1 MEKAKAEANAKFAA
15 LEKAKQEGEQAASAL
30 REKTKAEGLKTLA
43 ALEKAKQDS
52 EKAAQ
57 DRLVKS
63 ENAAAAREDV
73 SHSETRSAL
82 ERVKKTQAY
91 VDHLEGDITTAF
103 TIKTDI
109 PQDQIADPDRRR
121 QLQAQMAKEI
131 VRSLGVADTRVETIG
146 SHADAKGVC
155 FDVYFLPKD
164 THPSEP
170 AATLL
175 SRDLKL
181 MVGDPSSKFGSS
193 SMGKHVYGI
202 QKIFLYVT
210 VRKLKETILTMEAR
224 PRIDQAEVKIMVEK
238 HTLEILTITEKAKDV
253 QEYLDKLERDITC
266 AFTIKTD
273 IPPSAIDDPKERRK
287 LQLEMTQSVVKAV
300 GVAETRVE
308 TIGCNPGSAD
318 DKGVCF
324 DVYFLPKQTHPTE
337 KAGTHLRRD
346 LSEMIRVQDKALTKY
361 SMGAHITAV
370 EDIYLYEVVR
380 KLRSTVLLMDHK
392 LHSEFAR
399 QRSENSVGDG
409 VMSRPGSGDQVMSR
423 STSQ

>member
-1 MEKAKAEANAKFAA
+1 EHCLVKSQQDASARAEKAKAKENAKLAALEKSKRESEKAAQDRLAKSEQAASAREEKAKAETNAKLAAAKQAMQDRDDAASSRMEKAKAEANAKKAKAEANAKFAALEKAKQEGEQAASALREKTKAEGLKTLAA

-131 VRSLGVADTRVETIG
+131 VRSLGVADTRAQMAKEIVRSLGVADTRAQMAKEIVRSLGVADTRVETIG
-146 SHADAKGVC
+146 SHADAKGVCFDVYFLPKDTHPVC

-181 MVGDPSSKFGSS
+181 MLSRGLKRMVILQPAIHTAGFEGIFG
-193 SMGKHVYGI
+193 
-202 QKIFLYVT
+202 L
-210 VRKLKETILTMEAR
+210 
-224 PRIDQAEVKIMVEK
+224 
-238 HTLEILTITEKAKDV
+238 
-253 QEYLDKLERDITC
+253 
-266 AFTIKTD
+266 
-273 IPPSAIDDPKERRK
+273 
-287 LQLEMTQSVVKAV
+287 
-300 GVAETRVE
+300 
-308 TIGCNPGSAD
+308 
-318 DKGVCF
+318 
-324 DVYFLPKQTHPTE
+324 
-337 KAGTHLRRD
+337 
-346 LSEMIRVQDKALTKY
+346 
-361 SMGAHITAV
+361 
-370 EDIYLYEVVR
+370 
-380 KLRSTVLLMDHK
+380 
-392 LHSEFAR
+392 
-399 QRSENSVGDG
+399 
-409 VMSRPGSGDQVMSR
+409 
-423 STSQ
+423 